1 MKNLKKTHQKI
12 ERKERK
18 NWHDGGMGFKDP

>member
-1 MKNLKKTHQKI
+1 MKNLKKTHKKI